1 MFDAHRARQ
10 LTQEACGQGNVVFD
24 EMLSRIETRITEV
37 ARSGKREIEDPFK
50 QTAYGPRLSLSKDM
64 MDSIKAE
71 FVRRGFTWTHHPL
84 PTGPYDPR
92 EVEYDTISW

>member
-1 MFDAHRARQ
+1 MFDASKARQ
-10 LTQEACGQGNVVFD
+10 LTQEACGYGNAIFG
-24 EMLSRIETRITEV
+24 EMVSRIEIRITDT
-37 ARSGKREIEDPFK
+37 ARSGKREIDDLFK

-84 PTGPYDPR
+84 PVGPYDPR
-92 EVEYDTISW
+92 EAEYDTISW